1 MSRSRY
7 RPVPERTL
15 LASVLLMT
23 SACMAQPKDPSEFK
37 AAVRDGG
44 FMTRVEEQTVTRDFD
59 SAFTAVRRSAER
71 CLNTSEHSSTPGKY
85 GPQTESV
92 DYRASVRAVGPRAGE
107 LSVQMSSANM
117 IGDYP
122 EGGVY
127 ILVAD
132 LEQSQTGGSRLTVYA
147 AGKGG
152 DMVEA
157 IVDWAQGKSE
167 DCPEL

>member
-1 MSRSRY
+1 MSSRLH
-7 RPVPERTL
+7 RAIAL
-15 LASVLLMT
+15 GSISFAT
-23 SACMAQPKDPSEFK
+23 SACMAQPKDPSEFR
-37 AAVRDGG
+37 AAVREGG
-44 FMTRVEEQTVTRDFD
+44 FMTRVEEQAVGRDFD

-71 CLNTSEHSSTPGKY
+71 CLNTRETSSTPGKY

-92 DYRASVRAVGPRAGE
+92 DYHASSRALGPRAGE
-107 LSVQMSSANM
+107 LAVQMNSANM

-132 LEQSQTGGSRLTVYA
+132 LEQSQTGASKLTVYA